1 MLNGIIRLI
10 GGQIKNAIVQM
21 SEYFLKPKS
30 LGGNVKVELDL
41 SSDATEADFKN
52 ATGVDTLDFPKK
64 TDLANLMPNVG
75 KLDTDKLKNLPSILT
90 NLNSKRDKLDT
101 GKLETTPDNL
111 SKQSNVVK
119 KDVVKKT
126 EYYKLVNN
134 INNKVVNNNNKVN
147 KVNTSDT
154 SNLVKKTDYNTKIV
168 KLKIKLIQMM
178 INVLLLKNLMD

>member
-1 MLNGIIRLI
+1 
-10 GGQIKNAIVQM
+10 M

-64 TDLANLMPNVG
+64 TDLANLMPN
-75 KLDTDKLKNLPSILT
+75 DLPSILT

-154 SNLVKKTDYNTKIV
+154 SNLVKKTDYTTKIV
-168 KLKIKLIQMM
+168 KLKIKLLQMM

>member
-1 MLNGIIRLI
+1 M
-10 GGQIKNAIVQM
+10 
-21 SEYFLKPKS
+21 
-30 LGGNVKVELDL
+30 
-41 SSDATEADFKN
+41 
-52 ATGVDTLDFPKK
+52 
-64 TDLANLMPNVG
+64 
-75 KLDTDKLKNLPSILT
+75 
-90 NLNSKRDKLDT
+90 NSKRDKLDT

-168 KLKIKLIQMM
+168 KLKIKLLQMM